1 MARKRLRTVTL
12 SVCLLSLGAYALR
25 QRQVLREWWEILRLA
40 HRLRKGYRKTRGKR
54 LSLWTAGMT
63 TDPMILSPGDHRIS
77 EAASL
82 DRLGEILIVI
92 DRAQQT
98 IRESQAIIRGY
109 GGRRG

>member
-1 MARKRLRTVTL
+1 
-12 SVCLLSLGAYALR
+12 
-25 QRQVLREWWEILRLA
+25 
-40 HRLRKGYRKTRGKR
+40 
-54 LSLWTAGMT
+54 MT